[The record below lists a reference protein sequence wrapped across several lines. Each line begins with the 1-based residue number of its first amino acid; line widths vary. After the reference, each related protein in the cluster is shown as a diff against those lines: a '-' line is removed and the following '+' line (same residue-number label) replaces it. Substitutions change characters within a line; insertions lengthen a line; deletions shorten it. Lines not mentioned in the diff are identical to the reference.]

1 MLRYKIAIEYIFEDE
16 TNAEKRR
23 LEPLFVEA
31 RNFAEAVTSEQVA
44 EALHRL
50 DTQIVDKQVDSLPPE
65 VAVEVAAS
73 SNPSYSVQIYAE
85 VEVSQLSQVSIGCH

>member
-1 MLRYKIAIEYIFEDE
+1 MLRYKIAIEYSFEDK
-16 TNAEKRR
+16 TNGEKRT

-31 RNFAEAVTSEQVA
+31 RSFAEAVTSEQVA
-44 EALHRL
+44 EALYRL
-50 DTQIVDKQVDSLPPE
+50 DSQIVDKQVDSLPPE

-85 VEVSQLSQVSIGCH
+85 VEVSQLSQVPIGCY

>member
-1 MLRYKIAIEYIFEDE
+1 MLRYKIAIEYIGEDE
-16 TNAEKRR
+16 TNGEKRS

-31 RNFAEAVTSEQVA
+31 RSFAEAVTSEPVA

-50 DTQIVDKQVDSLPPE
+50 ETQIVDKQVDSLPPE

-85 VEVSQLSQVSIGCH
+85 VEVSHFSQVPIGCH

>member
-1 MLRYKIAIEYIFEDE
+1 MLRYKIAIEYIGEDE
-16 TNAEKRR
+16 TNGEKRR

-31 RNFAEAVTSEQVA
+31 RSFAEAVTSEPVA
-44 EALHRL
+44 KALHRL
-50 DTQIVDKQVDSLPPE
+50 ETQIVDRQVDSLPPE

-85 VEVSQLSQVSIGCH
+85 VEVSYLSQVPIGCH